1 MAHEHNNHDHDHEHN
16 DHITLIDEDGNE
28 LEFTIVQYL
37 EVDDKGYAVLLPE
50 DDPESGAVIF
60 RVETEDGEEVL
71 YDIEDDD
78 EFQRVI
84 DALEEE
90 DGGNFDGE

>member
-1 MAHEHNNHDHDHEHN
+1 MAHEHNNHDHDHEHD

-28 LEFTIVQYL
+28 LDFTIVQYL
-37 EVDDKGYAVLLPE
+37 EVDNKGYAVLLPE

-60 RVETEDGEEVL
+60 RVETENGEEVL

-78 EFQRVI
+78 EFQKVI

-90 DGGNFDGE
+90 DWSDLDEE